1 MPGCCAV
8 DGCTN
13 WDRVKDT
20 LFHRFPKKEEVRKAW
35 IDSCGKKKVNADHAR
50 ICSNHFKKTDYE
62 RNLKY
67 EILGIPVPRSRRTLR
82 KDAVPSKHIP
92 KVKEESRLSAESPSH
107 EKIDSKSKEFVHQDS
122 DGFDESNDET
132 PFEFIEV
139 KDEPLDDWGDSD
151 DFSGHVN
158 PLEIKEESW

>member
-50 ICSNHFKKTDYE
+50 ICSNHFTKTDYE

-67 EILGIPVPRSRRTLR
+67 EMLGIPVPRSRRTLR

-92 KVKEESRLSAESPSH
+92 KVKGKCNDTRGVSWGPVKVVALLKVWFASP
-107 EKIDSKSKEFVHQDS
+107 KGQI
-122 DGFDESNDET
+122 
-132 PFEFIEV
+132 
-139 KDEPLDDWGDSD
+139 
-151 DFSGHVN
+151 
-158 PLEIKEESW
+158 